1 MSQITQEKTKLNNE
15 LLHLKEEIKIQL
27 VEIISQILDVQ
38 KNQID
43 IHQSLSSFQ
52 LDSMELLILTSEIEN
67 YLGHELSFIFFNDY
81 PNIEILA
88 KRLSEEIEYST

>member
-67 YLGHELSFIFFNDY
+67 YLGHELSFILFNDY